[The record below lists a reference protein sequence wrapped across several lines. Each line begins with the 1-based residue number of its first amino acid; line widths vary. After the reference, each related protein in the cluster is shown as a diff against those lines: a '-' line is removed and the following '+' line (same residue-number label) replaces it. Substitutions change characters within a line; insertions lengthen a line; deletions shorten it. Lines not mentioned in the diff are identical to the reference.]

1 MYLRDNPCDEA
12 AVVIGIGEKSF
23 TVLVEKYGFE
33 SRLFVDEMSDIIST
47 YDKATKTLTLS
58 NKKHVKTMQT
68 FDKIDICVLSRVI
81 VYLSAKSKPPID
93 LSVQLVRLAST
104 EATDAELMF
113 TRSFA
118 II

>member
-1 MYLRDNPCDEA
+1 MYLRDRPCDET

-23 TVLVEKYGFE
+23 SVLIEKYGFE
-33 SRLFVDEMSDIIST
+33 SRLFVEEMNGVISS
-47 YDKATKTLTLS
+47 YDGATKTMTLT
-58 NKKHVKTMQT
+58 NKKTDKTMQT

-81 VYLSAKSKPPID
+81 VNLSAKSKPPID
-93 LSVQLVRLAST
+93 LSVQLVRLASS

-113 TRSFA
+113 KESF